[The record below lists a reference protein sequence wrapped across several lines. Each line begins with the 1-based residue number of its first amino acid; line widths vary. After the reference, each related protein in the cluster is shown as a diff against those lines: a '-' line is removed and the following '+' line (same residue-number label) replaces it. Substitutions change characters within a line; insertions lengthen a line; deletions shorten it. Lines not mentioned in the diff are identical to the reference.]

1 MPYVNVKLTPPGIT
15 AKEKAAIIAGM
26 TQVLVDVLDKDP
38 ALTFVIIEEVETEDW
53 GIGGQSV
60 TERLATL

>member
-1 MPYVNVKLTPPGIT
+1 MPYVNVKLTPPGVT

-60 TERLATL
+60 AERLATL